1 MEGGPFVER
10 QVVTGLSDGKNIAI
24 RDGLAE
30 GEFVVTPAAA
40 PAKKKM
46 GR

>member
-30 GEFVVTPAAA
+30 GEFVVAPSAA
-40 PAKKKM
+40 PETKKM
-46 GR
+46 RR